1 MRQKLGTHNLENMN
15 GYHTWVSSPEVIS
28 SSSECSQPESEKK
41 EVNDESTIK
50 SIPQEKINVI
60 EKQSRPPK
68 MRIKQYLEIETDTD
82 VCLKRPRELSESSQD
97 KRRKLELEIPENVIL
112 LSLFLLLFNI

>member
-15 GYHTWVSSPEVIS
+15 GYHNWINSPDFN
-28 SSSECSQPESEKK
+28 SSESSQSEDEKK
-41 EVNDESTIK
+41 ETIVVENTIK
-50 SIPQEKINVI
+50 STIPQEKTNVI

-82 VCLKRPRELSESSQD
+82 SSAKRPRESSDTTSQD
-97 KRRKLELEIPENVIL
+97 KRRKLVADRWRKW
-112 LSLFLLLFNI
+112 